1 MMEERS
7 MKYLTILGLMALLNL
22 FIVNADDPYRFFTWT
37 VTYGTISPL
46 GVPQQVG
53 FSPFF
58 FGIIRCL

>member
-1 MMEERS
+1 
-7 MKYLTILGLMALLNL
+7 MKYLTILGLIAFLNV

-53 FSPFF
+53 FSFRFYF
-58 FGIIRCL
+58 FGVIRCL